1 MKLHQHPITMNIT
14 KDCAVTL
21 RLKVSDA
28 QGQVI
33 ESGKEPV
40 SYLHGGYG
48 NLIAKLEEALEG
60 QTVGFKGSWLLTPAD
75 AFGER
80 DETLVQTIAKSDFP
94 PGVKV
99 GGQLEGSGPDGSEM
113 VFTVVKIK
121 GPQVILDGNHPLAGK
136 TLNISAQVLE
146 VRAASSEEIAH
157 GHVHGAHGHQH

>member
-60 QTVGFKGSWLLTPAD
+60 QTVGFKGNWQLAPAD

-146 VRAASSEEIAH
+146 VRAASAEEIAH

>member
-1 MKLHQHPITMNIT
+1 MNIS

-33 ESGKEPV
+33 ENGKEPV

-48 NLIAKLEEALEG
+48 NLIPKLEEALEG
-60 QTVGFKGSWLLTPAD
+60 QAVGFKGSWKLGPAD

-80 DETLVQTIAKSDFP
+80 DESLVQTIAKSDFP

-99 GGQLEGSGPDGSEM
+99 GGQLEGRGPDGSQM
-113 VFTVVKIK
+113 VLTVVKIK
-121 GPQVILDGNHPLAGK
+121 GQQVILDGNHPLAGK
-136 TLNISAQVLE
+136 TLQISAQVLE
-146 VRAASSEEIAH
+146 VRAATSEEIAH

>member
-1 MKLHQHPITMNIT
+1 MNIT

-28 QGQVI
+28 QGQLI

-60 QTVGFKGSWLLTPAD
+60 QTVGFKGSWQLTPAD
-75 AFGER
+75 GFGER
-80 DETLVQTIAKSDFP
+80 DEALVQTIAKSDFP

-99 GGQLEGSGPDGSEM
+99 GGQLEGTGPDGSEM

>member
-1 MKLHQHPITMNIT
+1 MNIT

-21 RLKVSDA
+21 RLKVIDA

-60 QTVGFKGSWLLTPAD
+60 QTVGFKGSWQLMPAD

-99 GGQLEGSGPDGSEM
+99 GGQLEGSGPDGREM

-121 GPQVILDGNHPLAGK
+121 GQQVILDGNHPLAGK
-136 TLNISAQVLE
+136 TLNISAQVLD